1 MSIGLA
7 KRQDE
12 RMAWALVAPAVLVVG
27 LLIAYP
33 TILNFILSFFDVN
46 LDGSKEFVGLN
57 NYKNL
62 LTNPAYYSSIWTT
75 FLFLVGSVA
84 GSTLLGL
91 GTALLMNREFPFRSI
106 VRTLIILPYFAPV
119 ISMVFGWQFIFD
131 PVNGIFNFVFADK
144 LHLISPDTN
153 LIGDPDSVLWVLIA
167 FTTWKYFPIT
177 YLLILS
183 RLQLI
188 DKSMYEAARIDGANS
203 WHCFWNITL
212 PEIEFVLGTT
222 ILLRII
228 WNLNRFE
235 DIYLLSP
242 QIKTLSVF
250 TYEQAFTGVID
261 QGLAA
266 SAAFI
271 QLFLAGIGIIYYIK
285 KILKW

>member
-1 MSIGLA
+1 MSVGTA
-7 KRQDE
+7 GRKDE
-12 RMAWALVAPAVLVVG
+12 RMAWGLVAPAVLVVSI
-27 LLIAYP
+27 LIAYP
-33 TILNFILSFFDVN
+33 TVLNFILSFFDVK
-46 LDGSKEFVGLN
+46 LDGTRTYVGLS

-62 LTNPAYYSSIWTT
+62 LSNPRYYSSLWTT
-75 FLFLVGSVA
+75 LLFLLGSVA

-91 GTALLMNREFPFRSI
+91 GTALLMNRTFPLRSLA
-106 VRTLIILPYFAPV
+106 RTLIILPYFAPV

-131 PVNGIFNFVFADK
+131 PVNGIFNFIFADK
-144 LHLISPDTN
+144 LRLISPDTN
-153 LIGDPDSVLWVLIA
+153 LIGDPESVLWVLIA

-177 YLLILS
+177 YLLVLS
-183 RLQLI
+183 RLQII

-203 WHCFWNITL
+203 WQCFWKITL

-250 TYEQAFTGVID
+250 IYEQAFAGMID

-266 SAAFI
+266 AAAFI
-271 QLFLAGIGIIYYIK
+271 QLALVGIGIVYYIK

>member
-1 MSIGLA
+1 MSTGLA
-7 KRQDE
+7 KRKDE
-12 RMAWALVAPAVLVVG
+12 RLAWALVAPAVIVVG
-27 LLIAYP
+27 ILIAYP
-33 TILNFILSFFDVN
+33 TILNFILSFFDVR
-46 LDGSKEFVGLN
+46 LDGSKTYVGLA

-62 LTNPAYYSSIWTT
+62 LTNAAYYSSIWTT
-75 FLFLVGSVA
+75 LLFLIGSVA

-91 GTALLMNREFPFRSI
+91 GTALLMNKQFPFRSF

-131 PVNGIFNFVFADK
+131 PVNGIFNFVFADT

-188 DKSMYEAARIDGANS
+188 DKSMYEAAKIDGANG
-203 WHCFWNITL
+203 WHCFWNITI

-250 TYEQAFTGVID
+250 IYEQAFSGVIE

-266 SAAFI
+266 AAAFI
-271 QLFLAGIGIIYYIK
+271 QLFIAGIGIIYYIK

>member
-7 KRQDE
+7 KRNDE
-12 RMAWALVAPAVLVVG
+12 RMAWGLVAPAVLVVG
-27 LLIAYP
+27 ILIAYP
-33 TILNFILSFFDVN
+33 TILNFILSFFDVR
-46 LDGSKEFVGLN
+46 LDGSRTFVGGA

-75 FLFLVGSVA
+75 LIFLLGSVA

-131 PVNGIFNFVFADK
+131 PVNGIFNHVFADQ

-153 LIGDPDSVLWVLIA
+153 LIGDPETVIWVLIA

-188 DKSMYEAARIDGANS
+188 DKSMYEAAEIDGANG
-203 WHCFWNITL
+203 WHKFWNITM

-242 QIKTLSVF
+242 QVKTLSVF
-250 TYEQAFTGVID
+250 IYDQAFSGVID
-261 QGLAA
+261 QGLA
-266 SAAFI
+266 SAAAFV

-285 KILKW
+285 KVLKW

>member
-1 MSIGLA
+1 MAKGLA
-7 KRQDE
+7 MRNEE
-12 RMAWALVAPAVLVVG
+12 RLAWKLTAPAVLVIGV
-27 LLIAYP
+27 LIAYP
-33 TILNFILSFFDVN
+33 TLLNLFLSFFEVR
-46 LDGSKEFVGLN
+46 LDGSREFIGLA

-62 LTNPAYYSSIWTT
+62 LTNPNYYASIWTT
-75 FLFLVGSVA
+75 FIFLLGSVA

-91 GTALLMNREFPFRSI
+91 GTALLMNRKFPFRSI

-131 PVNGIFNFVFADK
+131 PVNGIFNFVFADQ

-153 LIGDPDSVLWVLIA
+153 LIGDPDSVMWVLIA

-188 DKSMYEAARIDGANS
+188 DKSMYEAAEIEGANS
-203 WHCFWNITL
+203 WICFWHITL
-212 PEIEFVLGTT
+212 PEIQFVLGTT
-222 ILLRII
+222 ILLRLI

-242 QIKTLSVF
+242 QVKTLSIF
-250 TYEQAFTGVID
+250 TYEQAFSGVID
-261 QGLAA
+261 QGLAC
-266 SAAFI
+266 AAALI
-271 QLFLAGIGIIYYIK
+271 QLLLAGIGIVYYIK
-285 KILKW
+285 KVLKW

>member
-1 MSIGLA
+1 MTPARKIEERLA
-7 KRQDE
+7 
-12 RMAWALVAPAVLVVG
+12 WGLVAPAVFVVG
-27 LLIAYP
+27 RLLIAYP
-33 TILNFILSFFDVN
+33 TILSFFDVR
-46 LDGSKEFVGLN
+46 LDGSKTFVGLR
-57 NYKNL
+57 NYRSL
-62 LTNPAYYSSIWTT
+62 LANPAYYSSIATT
-75 FLFLVGSVA
+75 ILFLLGSVS

-91 GTALLMNREFPFRSI
+91 GTALLMNCDFPLRSL

-119 ISMVFGWQFIFD
+119 ISMVFGWQFMFD
-131 PVNGIFNFVFADK
+131 PVNGNFVFAETFA
-144 LHLISPDTN
+144 LIPADTN
-153 LIGDPDSVLWVLIA
+153 LIGDPESVLWVLIA

-177 YLLILS
+177 YLLILA

-188 DKSMYEAARIDGANS
+188 DQTLYEAACIDGAS
-203 WHCFWNITL
+203 AARQFWHITL
-212 PEIEFVLGTT
+212 PEISFVLGTT

-250 TYEQAFTGVID
+250 TYEQAFSGIID

-266 SAAFI
+266 AAAFI
-271 QLFLAGIGIIYYIK
+271 QLALAGIGIVFYIR

>member
-1 MSIGLA
+1 M
-7 KRQDE
+7 
-12 RMAWALVAPAVLVVG
+12 VG

-33 TILNFILSFFDVN
+33 TILNLYLSFFSVR
-46 LDGSKEFVGLN
+46 LDGTRTFTGLT
-57 NYKNL
+57 NYTAL
-62 LTNPAYYSSIWTT
+62 LTNPAYYSSILTT
-75 FLFLVGSVA
+75 LIFLLGSVT

-91 GTALLMNREFPFRSI
+91 GVALLMNRSFPLRSLI
-106 VRTLIILPYFAPV
+106 RTLIILPYFAPV

-131 PVNGIFNFVFADK
+131 PVNGIFNFVFAEK
-144 LHLISPDTN
+144 LALIPGDTN
-153 LIGDPDSVLWVLIA
+153 LIGDPESVLWVLIA

-188 DKSMYEAARIDGANS
+188 DKSLYEAARIDGAGAVLQFR
-203 WHCFWNITL
+203 HITL
-212 PEIEFVLGTT
+212 PEISFVLGTT

-250 TYEQAFTGVID
+250 TYEQAFSGIID

-266 SAAFI
+266 AAAFI
-271 QLFLAGIGIIYYIK
+271 QLALAGIGIVHYIRK
-285 KILKW
+285 VLKW

>member
-1 MSIGLA
+1 MTPARKIEERLA
-7 KRQDE
+7 
-12 RMAWALVAPAVLVVG
+12 WGLVAPAVFVVG

-33 TILNFILSFFDVN
+33 TILNLILSFFDVRLN
-46 LDGSKEFVGLN
+46 GSQTFVGLR
-57 NYKNL
+57 NYRSL
-62 LTNPAYYSSIWTT
+62 LANPAYYSSIATT
-75 FLFLVGSVA
+75 ILFLLGSVS

-91 GTALLMNREFPFRSI
+91 GTALLMNRDFPMRSL

-131 PVNGIFNFVFADK
+131 PVNGIFNFVFAETFA
-144 LHLISPDTN
+144 LISADTN
-153 LIGDPDSVLWVLIA
+153 LIGDPESVLWVLIA

-177 YLLILS
+177 YLLILA

-188 DKSMYEAARIDGANS
+188 DQTLYEAARIDGAS
-203 WHCFWNITL
+203 AARQFWHITL
-212 PEIEFVLGTT
+212 PEISFVLGTA

-250 TYEQAFTGVID
+250 TYEQAFSGIID

-266 SAAFI
+266 AAAFI
-271 QLFLAGIGIIYYIK
+271 QLALAGIGIVFYIR

>member
-1 MSIGLA
+1 MSPARKIEERLA
-7 KRQDE
+7 
-12 RMAWALVAPAVLVVG
+12 WGLVAPAVFVVG

-33 TILNFILSFFDVN
+33 TILNLILSFFDVR
-46 LDGSKEFVGLN
+46 LDGSKTFVGLR
-57 NYKNL
+57 NYRSL
-62 LTNPAYYSSIWTT
+62 LANPAYYSSIATT
-75 FLFLVGSVA
+75 ILFLLGSVS

-91 GTALLMNREFPFRSI
+91 ITALLMNRDFPMRSL

-131 PVNGIFNFVFADK
+131 PVNGIFNFVFAETFA
-144 LHLISPDTN
+144 LIPADTN
-153 LIGDPDSVLWVLIA
+153 LIGDPESVLWVLIA

-177 YLLILS
+177 YLLILA

-188 DKSMYEAARIDGANS
+188 DQTLYEAARIDGAS
-203 WHCFWNITL
+203 AARQFWHITL
-212 PEIEFVLGTT
+212 PEISFVLGTA

-250 TYEQAFTGVID
+250 TYEQAFSGIID

-266 SAAFI
+266 AAAFI
-271 QLFLAGIGIIYYIK
+271 QLALAGIGIVFYIR

>member
-1 MSIGLA
+1 MAAGLA
-7 KRQDE
+7 KRNE
-12 RMAWALVAPAVLVVG
+12 EKMAWILLGPAVIIVG

-33 TILNFILSFFDVN
+33 TVLNFVLSFYDVR
-46 LDGSKEFVGLN
+46 LDGSKTFVGFEN
-57 NYKNL
+57 FKNL
-62 LTNPAYYSSIWTT
+62 LTNPDYYLSIWTT
-75 FLFLVGSVA
+75 VIFLIGSVA

-91 GTALLMNREFPFRSI
+91 GTALLLNRKFPGQNL

-144 LHLISPDTN
+144 LHLIRPDTN
-153 LIGDPDSVLWVLIA
+153 LIGDPQTSMWVLIA

-183 RLQLI
+183 RLQLV
-188 DKSMYEAARIDGANS
+188 DKNLYEAAEIDGANVFQRFS
-203 WHCFWNITL
+203 HITL
-212 PEIEFVLGTT
+212 PEISFVLGTT
-222 ILLRII
+222 ILLRLI

-266 SAAFI
+266 AAAFI
-271 QLFLAGIGIIYYIK
+271 QLALAGVGIVYYIK
-285 KILKW
+285 KVLKW

>member
-1 MSIGLA
+1 MKLGLS
-7 KRQDE
+7 KRKE
-12 RMAWALVAPAVLVVG
+12 EKAAWGLIAPAVIVVG
-27 LLIAYP
+27 ILIAYP
-33 TILNFILSFFDVN
+33 TILNFYLSFFDVR
-46 LDGSKEFVGLN
+46 LDGSRTFVGMD
-57 NYKNL
+57 NYTNL
-62 LTNPAYYSSIWTT
+62 LSNPRYYASIWTT
-75 FLFLVGSVA
+75 FIFLLGSVT

-91 GTALLMNREFPFRSI
+91 GTALLMNKDFPFRAL

-131 PVNGIFNFVFADK
+131 PVNGIFNFVFAEK
-144 LHLISPDTN
+144 LHLIPADTN
-153 LIGDPDSVLWVLIA
+153 LIGDPKSVMWVLIA

-188 DKSMYEAARIDGANS
+188 DKSLYEAATIDGAGKRM
-203 WHCFWNITL
+203 CFLHITL
-212 PEIEFVLGTT
+212 PEIFFVLGTT

-250 TYEQAFTGVID
+250 IYEQAFAGVID

-266 SAAFI
+266 AAAFI
-271 QLFLAGIGIIYYIK
+271 QLFLAGIGIVYYIRK
-285 KILKW
+285 VLKW

>member
-7 KRQDE
+7 KRNDE
-12 RMAWALVAPAVLVVG
+12 RMAWGLVAPAVLVVG
-27 LLIAYP
+27 ILIAYP
-33 TILNFILSFFDVN
+33 TILNFILSFFDVR
-46 LDGSKEFVGLN
+46 LDGSRTFVGAA

-75 FLFLVGSVA
+75 LIFLLGSVA

-91 GTALLMNREFPFRSI
+91 GTALLMNREFPFRSV

-131 PVNGIFNFVFADK
+131 PVNGIFNHVFADQ
-144 LHLISPDTN
+144 LHWISPDTN
-153 LIGDPDSVLWVLIA
+153 LIGDPETVIWVLIA

-188 DKSMYEAARIDGANS
+188 DKSMYEAADIDGANG
-203 WHCFWNITL
+203 WHKFWNITM

-242 QIKTLSVF
+242 QVKTLSVF
-250 TYEQAFTGVID
+250 IYDQAFSGVID
-261 QGLAA
+261 QGLA
-266 SAAFI
+266 SAAAFV
-271 QLFLAGIGIIYYIK
+271 QLFLAGIGIVYYIK
-285 KILKW
+285 KVLKW